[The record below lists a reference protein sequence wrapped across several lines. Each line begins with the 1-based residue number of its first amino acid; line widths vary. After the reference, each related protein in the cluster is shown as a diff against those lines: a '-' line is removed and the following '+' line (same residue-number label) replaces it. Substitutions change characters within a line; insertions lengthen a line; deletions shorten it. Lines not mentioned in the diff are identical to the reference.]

1 MNDTDQKVRKTEFWT
16 NYWPSLQQAT
26 KETESHIDK
35 KVYGIAAGGIGI
47 EMASLQFINNAGFKW
62 LAFASGL
69 FFASTL
75 VLNLYSH
82 VRSLKSQEK
91 EGDAIQEFF
100 DNEME
105 LEDSLIYELI
115 RKENRILIRINK
127 ASIWTM
133 LVAIITLLLFIILN
147 I

>member
-1 MNDTDQKVRKTEFWT
+1 MNENNQRENRTEFWT
-16 NYWPSLQQAT
+16 NYWPSLQQTT

-47 EMASLQFINNAGFKW
+47 EMASLQFINEPCLKW
-62 LAFASGL
+62 LAFISGL
-69 FFASTL
+69 FFAVTL

-91 EGDAIQEFF
+91 EEDAIQDFF
-100 DNEME
+100 DNEAASD
-105 LEDSLIYELI
+105 DSQIYELI

-127 ASIWTM
+127 TSIWTM
-133 LVAIITLLLFIILN
+133 LVAIITLLLFIIIN